1 LGALELGC
9 VVPTARNATWQCGS
23 SVAQPGEELAEGTQ
37 CKVDLPGCST
47 TLLQTCMNTAWVGL
61 DLSCPIVARRLA
73 ADDEDY
79 SDDSDDDSEDDTDT
93 DIGAD
98 DDDDDDGQQEIVDLM
113 APGLCACWQS
123 RNGLPDF
130 PGCLPCKE
138 TKRDGGVERTQ
149 GCQAAL
155 GPRRCDAAQYC
166 GLQGIPGCDATPE
179 PTTAAPQKVPKK
191 AKHAKCDLE
200 LIEGSSECMR
210 PKHYGCVKK
219 NRIWVKQGCA
229 GLFACNGK
237 QMKCFGKLPG
247 KTFCR
252 CNEGP
257 FHGHHGAMGPPPPP
271 PPPPPPRDDPEW
283 GPPGFRGHHPGDP
296 AWGSDGPR
304 EPHSRHKPQRGWGPD
319 HELHWHHG
327 PHGWGRRGHPV
338 LWAMVALGLCGG
350 AFLARGWLR
359 GGSRPPMVVPE
370 THQLVMIPRGARVV
384 AASAVQ
390 PGAEYQAWIGEPGL
404 PRGEVVVDKQAHA
417 VSIEW

>member
-1 LGALELGC
+1 MLCLGLALGALELGC

-271 PPPPPPRDDPEW
+271 PPPPPPRDDPDGARRGSAATTPATRPG
-283 GPPGFRGHHPGDP
+283 GPMGPASPTRATSPSGAGAQTTSSTGTTGPTAGAAAGTPCCGLWSPSAFVAGPSYPWVAPGGVPAPDGCPGDP
-296 AWGSDGPR
+296 PAGDDPQGGP
-304 EPHSRHKPQRGWGPD
+304 GG
-319 HELHWHHG
+319 G
-327 PHGWGRRGHPV
+327 C
-338 LWAMVALGLCGG
+338 LGGT
-350 AFLARGWLR
+350 ARGGVPGVDWGAWAAP
-359 GGSRPPMVVPE
+359 GG
-370 THQLVMIPRGARVV
+370 G
-384 AASAVQ
+384 
-390 PGAEYQAWIGEPGL
+390 GGGQAG
-404 PRGEVVVDKQAHA
+404 
-417 VSIEW
+417 